1 MTTPNLHY
9 ADLKDSYLFYNIAQ
23 KTKAYLAERPGEK
36 LLEELLMSEEGLQK
50 TKNKLIYIGKQI
62 EIDMDKFINQ
72 LWNLKNAASANDDQ
86 KAIKALH
93 EIVPTFTTPEEFN
106 RTVKMPAV

>member
-1 MTTPNLHY
+1 
-9 ADLKDSYLFYNIAQ
+9 
-23 KTKAYLAERPGEK
+23 
-36 LLEELLMSEEGLQK
+36 
-50 TKNKLIYIGKQI
+50 
-62 EIDMDKFINQ
+62 MDKFINQ